1 MELYIFKLVI
11 AVLLLLAI
19 FTTVLLTRW
28 KKERWFFGLFFLWVG
43 IAMILPVKLSPK
55 LDFSVIRDSMVG
67 IWLFIFAGI
76 AFAVLT
82 IMAVICSVKKRKKAA
97 GDQNGMALKGQKSA
111 RKAAV

>member
-11 AVLLLLAI
+11 AVLVLLLAI

-55 LDFSVIRDSMVG
+55 LDFSVIIDSIV
-67 IWLFIFAGI
+67 
-76 AFAVLT
+76 
-82 IMAVICSVKKRKKAA
+82 
-97 GDQNGMALKGQKSA
+97 SA
-111 RKAAV
+111 CFFSLGLRLQC